1 MGNSLLSMTGIRKTF
16 GKVTALE
23 RAEFGL
29 EQGEVHALLGV
40 NGAGKSTLIK
50 ILSGVYG
57 QDAGEIRLEGNL
69 VQLQSP
75 KAAKQQGIY
84 CVYQEVDTAIVPELS
99 VAENILLD
107 TFAAGGGL
115 FVSKAKMYVQ
125 AREALAQLQSEN
137 LNVKQKAAQL
147 TLAEKQLVLIARAL
161 VHSAKIIIFD
171 EPTAP
176 LSIPEADKL
185 FTVINKL
192 KKQGVGCIFI
202 SHRLPEVF
210 KISDRITVMAEG
222 KWVNTFETETAVQEE
237 VVEAMLGKTLSNELV
252 HREHE
257 IGAPLLAVKD
267 LSDGRKV
274 KNLSFTMASGEIV
287 GVVGLV
293 GAGKTELAKALF
305 GGTPLTSGT
314 IELSGR
320 QLKLRNPGD
329 AIKAGIALVP
339 EERRKEGLF
348 VQESLQ
354 ANASFPNLKKF
365 SPQLFMDKKSEKR
378 FAEEIISRL
387 KIKTDSTDT
396 PLVHLSG
403 GNQQKVAI
411 GKWTSLDSAVYLF
424 DEPTKGVDIGAKVDI
439 FKLIRQLAESGK
451 GCLYFSSEIHEA
463 IGISD
468 RILVMYNGQIVKEF
482 SRQEATQERILLYA
496 SGGKE
501 EYGKNPKLS
510 TRESNPVSI

>member
-1 MGNSLLSMTGIRKTF
+1 MENSLLSMTGIRKTF

-50 ILSGVYG
+50 ILSGVYQ
-57 QDAGEIRLEGNL
+57 QDNGEIRLEGHRI
-69 VQLQSP
+69 QLPSP
-75 KAAKQQGIY
+75 KAAKQHGIY
-84 CVYQEVDTAIVPELS
+84 CVYQEVDTAIVPELT

-115 FVSKAKMYVQ
+115 LVSRAKLYIR
-125 AREALAQLQSEN
+125 AREALAQLQSEDI
-137 LNVKQKAAQL
+137 NVKQQAVHL

-176 LSIPEADKL
+176 LSLREADKL
-185 FTVINKL
+185 FAVINNL

-210 KISDRITVMAEG
+210 EISDRITVMAEG
-222 KWVNTFETETAVQEE
+222 KWIKTFETEMAVQEE
-237 VVEAMLGKTLSNELV
+237 IVEAMLGKTLSNELV
-252 HREHE
+252 HRSHE
-257 IGAPLLAVKD
+257 IGAPILTVEG
-267 LSDGRKV
+267 LSDGQKL
-274 KNLSFTMASGEIV
+274 KELSFGVASGEIV

-305 GGTPLTSGT
+305 GGTPLTAGT
-314 IELSGR
+314 VELSGKP
-320 QLKLRNPGD
+320 LKLKTPGD
-329 AIKAGIALVP
+329 AIKAGMALVP

-348 VQESLQ
+348 VHESLQ
-354 ANASFPNLKKF
+354 TNASFPNLKKF

-387 KIKTDSTDT
+387 GIKTDSTGT

-439 FKLIRQLAESGK
+439 FKLIRQLAENGK
-451 GCLYFSSEIHEA
+451 GCLYFSSEIHEV

-468 RILVMYNGQIVKEF
+468 RILVMYDGQIVKEF

-501 EYGKNPKLS
+501 EPGESPQFSK
-510 TRESNPVSI
+510 RESNPVSV